1 MLAALVY
8 PRIQG
13 ADLCG
18 HIIEVGRNVKR
29 TRIGKPVPSSALMQ
43 DPKNSSRFQCWTMG
57 SECDADLRNIIA
69 HSLVRFIPLRTA
81 GAI

>member
-1 MLAALVY
+1 MY

-18 HIIEVGRNVKR
+18 DIIEVGRNVKR

>member
-29 TRIGKPVPSSALMQ
+29 TRIGEPVRASALMQ
-43 DPKNSSRFQCWTMG
+43 DAKKFKPVSMLDNGFGT
-57 SECDADLRNIIA
+57 
-69 HSLVRFIPLRTA
+69 
-81 GAI
+81 